1 MSTIS
6 RRHFLG
12 TAAVSAT
19 TLALTGPST
28 VQAATDLRQY
38 EPNLRDRLWM
48 WGHGP
53 DTLWG
58 YPENYKIPEGNKID
72 MADAIE
78 SMGIPNVCV
87 IRWLGKPEP
96 PFDEYVKQFRKTK
109 RVAWSIIDS
118 AKQSYEQKKRWAF
131 ELCGKMPNLVN
142 LFLDDFFIG
151 RAGAQ
156 AGETLYPAHLS
167 LKQLEELRKEMEGLK
182 KKTDLSVV
190 LYSRQLHPEIKHH
203 IDYCNVVSYWTWDAT
218 DLTALENNFNK
229 YREIVPDKPTLLGIY
244 MWDFGGKK
252 PVTMDLMKHQLDF
265 ALKKFQQKQIEGM
278 IFHCTPLVD
287 LGLEAVDYSRKWIAE
302 HGDLVR

>member
-1 MSTIS
+1 MMNKIS

-12 TAAVSAT
+12 TAAVGAAA
-19 TLALTGPST
+19 LALADPST
-28 VQAATDLRQY
+28 VRAAADLRQY

-53 DTLWG
+53 GTTDGL
-58 YPENYKIPEGNKID
+58 YNIPKGHKID

-78 SMGIPNVCV
+78 SMGIPNVCA

-96 PFDEYVKQFRKTK
+96 PFDEYVKQFHKTK
-109 RVAWSIIDS
+109 RVAWSIIDD

-131 ELCGKMPNLVN
+131 ELCEKMPNLVN
-142 LFLDDFFIG
+142 LFLDDFFLG
-151 RAGAQ
+151 NAGAK
-156 AGETLYPAHLS
+156 AGEKLYPAHLS
-167 LKQLEELRKEMEGLK
+167 LKQLEELRKEMETLK

-203 IDYCNVVSYWTWDAT
+203 IDYCDVVSFWTWDAT

-244 MWDFGGKK
+244 MWDFGGQK
-252 PVTMDLMKHQLDF
+252 PITTELMKHQLDF

-278 IFHCTPLVD
+278 IFHCTPLCD
-287 LGLEAVDYSRKWIAE
+287 LGLEAVDYSKKWIAK
-302 HGDLVR
+302 HGDVVR